1 MSRWEKMYKG
11 LSDGDR
17 TKVNDLVNGIFR
29 EETGF
34 QGKIVAAT
42 PPAIKAKWLE
52 IRDEVL
58 ANRRLD
64 PRRQGHSARAN
75 HRFQRRFGTHSRCNG
90 EDGNLADR
98 GAGVNGRKN
107 GNAEV
112 YINVCCECGT
122 LSYAKRRNRY
132 KAKSLRDRCKRYF
145 LRRINFSL

>member
-90 EDGNLADR
+90 EDGELADR

-107 GNAEV
+107 GNAGV
-112 YINVCCECGT
+112 
-122 LSYAKRRNRY
+122 
-132 KAKSLRDRCKRYF
+132 
-145 LRRINFSL
+145 